1 MRESASLD
9 FWPSVAKTLSYTS
22 KYCRCYRMI
31 QPRNTQHTTN
41 SRSCCLGGVWR
52 QRRQA
57 QDGDGGNCCGRNHVA
72 GPVQPC
78 HACVAQ
84 HWWEVE
90 PQPREGGGG
99 RRGAVQLPCENPPGP
114 DGISTII
121 LARPAGPLPCVIPPG
136 PDGMSTFIVAIGG
149 KVVVVVEVGGQR
161 WWQRIGLG
169 QVLCPCPQRA
179 LPHPPPPAADAE
191 CGCGGRAAQQ
201 DDQDAV
207 TFRTIIA
214 VLLVV
219 VPAPEDRDCG
229 GVPRSQQL
237 QRNHEGLCQCVWHQG
252 GWPDIERRTDPF
264 SHIV

>member
-99 RRGAVQLPCENPPGP
+99 
-114 DGISTII
+114 DGGRDLCHASSLLDLTECRHSLSPLVARLLLLLRLADNGDGNALGWARCYALVLNGHCRLRLKGLEIRAKGVLCWMISN
-121 LARPAGPLPCVIPPG
+121 A
-136 PDGMSTFIVAIGG
+136 AIMR
-149 KVVVVVEVGGQR
+149 GGQ
-161 WWQRIGLG
+161 WQRW
-169 QVLCPCPQRA
+169 Q
-179 LPHPPPPAADAE
+179 
-191 CGCGGRAAQQ
+191 
-201 DDQDAV
+201 
-207 TFRTIIA
+207 
-214 VLLVV
+214 
-219 VPAPEDRDCG
+219 
-229 GVPRSQQL
+229 
-237 QRNHEGLCQCVWHQG
+237 
-252 GWPDIERRTDPF
+252 
-264 SHIV
+264 